1 MTIRVCPL
9 CQAEFLEFKTV
20 CSHCGVALLDPDADT
35 DPRYLDSDD
44 QVVYDLAEWPLDA
57 QSEAAQVL
65 AESGIPHVWQGTDVL
80 MPLVHESAADQLLER
95 VERAHGLEAGG
106 SSEVNDGDDPVD
118 APSRAETEY
127 DLSAWPTPQ
136 RIELVEKLVELSVPH
151 RWEADLLLV
160 STNLEDIV
168 DDVLDEMEG
177 GSVATLGGGDGGGAG
192 DGGEVAEDD
201 DLDPAAALTGLFLA
215 SERMRKNKVDVDI
228 YGGLLESLDMSD
240 PERPPYG
247 FDPKIWERALEL
259 GEDLADA
266 VAADTDEVDQLADEL
281 FQLLRPFV

>member
-20 CSHCGVALLDPDADT
+20 CSHCGVALIDPDADT
-35 DPRYLDSDD
+35 DPRYLDGDD
-44 QVVYDLAEWPLDA
+44 QVVYDLSEWPLDA
-57 QSEAAQVL
+57 QSDAAQIL

-80 MPLVHESAADQLLER
+80 MPLIHESAADRLLEG
-95 VERAHGLEAGG
+95 VEKAHGLEDGG
-106 SSEVNDGDDPVD
+106 TSEITDADGPAVAD
-118 APSRAETEY
+118 ASGETEY

-136 RIELVEKLVELSVPH
+136 RMELVEKLVELSVPH
-151 RWEADLLLV
+151 RWEGDLLIV
-160 STNLEDIV
+160 STNLEDTV

-177 GSVATLGGGDGGGAG
+177 GNVATLGD
-192 DGGEVAEDD
+192 EVEIAEED
-201 DLDPAAALTGLFLA
+201 DLDPAAVLTGLFLA

-228 YGGLLESLDMSD
+228 YGGLLESLEMSD

-247 FDPKIWERALEL
+247 FDPKIWEKALEL